1 MTIDT
6 FAIDTIERYPN
17 LAKNKIPFINTE
29 VNSNEIR
36 ILKAI
41 TKQVFHQTK
50 ITENI
55 HLITYMKQQ
64 QLLETINFLQAEGI
78 TNPEIGIVLGTGLGK
93 LVNEISIEKEIP
105 YSNIPNF
112 PVATVEFHSG
122 KLIYGE
128 LSGKKVLVMAGRFH
142 LYEGYNAWEVTY
154 GIRTLHGLGIKNLLI
169 SNAAGAIN
177 LSYKKGDLMLI
188 EDHINLQGSSP
199 LAFKGANAFGNIFAD
214 MLEPYSKEINTKM
227 LTVAKKQNIQLHTGI
242 YTSVLG
248 PQLETRAEYRMLQIF
263 ETDAVGMSTVPEV
276 IVAKQLN
283 LPCAA
288 ISVLTDECDP
298 KNLQPVDIAEI
309 IAIAGKAEPKMIALF
324 KGVIEML

>member
-1 MTIDT
+1 
-6 FAIDTIERYPN
+6 
-17 LAKNKIPFINTE
+17 
-29 VNSNEIR
+29 
-36 ILKAI
+36 
-41 TKQVFHQTK
+41 
-50 ITENI
+50 
-55 HLITYMKQQ
+55 MKQQ
-64 QLLETINFLQAEGI
+64 QLKETIDFLKSVGI
-78 TNPEIGIVLGTGLGK
+78 TDPEIGIVLGTGLGK
-93 LVNEISIEKEIP
+93 LVDEILIEKEIS
-105 YSNIPNF
+105 YAEIPNF

-154 GIRTLHGLGIKNLLI
+154 GIRTMHGLGIKNLLV

-177 LSYKKGDLMLI
+177 LTYKKGDLMLI
-188 EDHINLQGSSP
+188 DDHINLQGSSP
-199 LAFKGANAFGNIFAD
+199 LAFKGANNFGNIFSD
-214 MLEPYSKEINTKM
+214 MLAPYSKEINQKIKTI
-227 LTVAKKQNIQLHTGI
+227 AKENNILLHEGI

-248 PQLETRAEYRMLQIF
+248 PQLETRAEYRMLQIL

-276 IVAKQLN
+276 IAAKQLN

-298 KNLQPVDIAEI
+298 KNLKPVDIAEI

-324 KGVIEML
+324 KEVIKVI